1 MEVFVASRSASEM
14 STCNSWNYIQLHTS
28 SAPAEAHSKK
38 QNKPI
43 LMNAAI
49 TDLNI
54 YPLIPAASRSVLL
67 GILLLFCDL
76 PFVRVSLSLPLPSF
90 LFSSSRTVSLSN
102 THSFFKIRK
111 LEVKPVVSSRPQI
124 WLHPFE
130 FLQKVVIIFLI
141 VCYLSCFFFVFLC
154 NCCLVVSNP
163 CCVFVFSFMSVL
175 LSGAASVPECTLNG
189 SVKRV

>member
-1 MEVFVASRSASEM
+1 MNMEVFAASRSASEM
-14 STCNSWNYIQLHTS
+14 SICNSLYYIELHTS

-43 LMNAAI
+43 LMNSAI

-76 PFVRVSLSLPLPSF
+76 PFVRVSLSLPLLSF

-130 FLQKVVIIFLI
+130 FLQKVIIIFLI
-141 VCYLSCFFFVFLC
+141 VCYLSSCVFFFFVLF
-154 NCCLVVSNP
+154 
-163 CCVFVFSFMSVL
+163 FVQL
-175 LSGAASVPECTLNG
+175 LPGCF
-189 SVKRV
+189 

>member
-1 MEVFVASRSASEM
+1 MLPPGLPAKCQHATVEIIFSSIHRLLLQKAKQTHSDEFCHNRFEYLSSHPSSISISVAR
-14 STCNSWNYIQLHTS
+14 H
-28 SAPAEAHSKK
+28 
-38 QNKPI
+38 
-43 LMNAAI
+43 
-49 TDLNI
+49 
-54 YPLIPAASRSVLL
+54 
-67 GILLLFCDL
+67 LLFCDL

-90 LFSSSRTVSLSN
+90 FFSSSRTVSLSN